1 MIWCSSD
8 VDGIF
13 GCDSNDPTVFPGRN
27 PQQCRWQTVKGSTD
41 SLWWTN
47 MKLTNC
53 ELRKLWLLVMVYGI
67 SGISSLDAPQLS
79 ECNYSFHI
87 VTNAA
92 SDWPVMLGPLSQL
105 MFLTGPLVGLRMLRF
120 KQKQRFIAERI
131 VRAHWCLDG
140 SPDGQISN
148 VWSKPE
154 EMKSR
159 NILVNAWCIG

>member
-1 MIWCSSD
+1 
-8 VDGIF
+8 
-13 GCDSNDPTVFPGRN
+13 
-27 PQQCRWQTVKGSTD
+27 
-41 SLWWTN
+41 
-47 MKLTNC
+47 
-53 ELRKLWLLVMVYGI
+53 MVYGI
-67 SGISSLDAPQLS
+67 SGILSLGAPQLS
-79 ECNYSFHI
+79 DCNYSFHI